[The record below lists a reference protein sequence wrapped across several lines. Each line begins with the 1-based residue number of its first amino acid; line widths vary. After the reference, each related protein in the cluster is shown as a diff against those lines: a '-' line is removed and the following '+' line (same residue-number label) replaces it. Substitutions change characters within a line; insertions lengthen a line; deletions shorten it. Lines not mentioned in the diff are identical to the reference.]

1 MMDLYPLGEKH
12 SASIKSKS
20 GKSLDEINIEGI
32 MNGDVTSEDIKI
44 SKEVLILQ
52 AEVARADGK
61 IQMAKNFIR
70 SAELI
75 EVPDDK
81 VLEIYNMLRPHRS
94 TQQELEDLAKLLIND
109 YDATMCSDLVLET
122 LKVYKKRDLLK
133 R

>member
-1 MMDLYPLGEKH
+1 MDLYPLGEKY

-20 GKSLDEINIEGI
+20 GKSLDEINIEAI
-32 MNGDVTSEDIKI
+32 MNGQVTSEDIKI
-44 SKEVLILQ
+44 SREVLILQ

-75 EVPDDK
+75 EIPDDK
-81 VLEIYNMLRPHRS
+81 VLEMYNMLRPNRS
-94 TQQELEDLAKLLIND
+94 TESDLENLAALLLNE
-109 YDATMCSDLVLET
+109 YNAEMCSDLVLET